1 MGGASVSQAVET
13 RIDPSLND
21 LRGVASAFDLPA
33 AVSSIVPLGCGN
45 VNDTYLVEAGDQQL
59 VLQRLNTRVF
69 HQPELV
75 MSNLQLL
82 SHHVQHRLEA
92 ERCAGAAGLLAGR
105 RWELPRLI
113 LTRNGDC
120 TWHRCRK
127 GGFWRLTTYVADAHS
142 VDVIEHH
149 RQARELGWGL
159 GVFHQLISDLPV
171 DQLADTLE
179 GFHITPRYLEAYHRA
194 LVHTSVPSTPL
205 GQECV
210 AFIRER
216 ESIVSLLEN
225 AKARGELPLR
235 PIHGDPKIN
244 NMLLERSSGEAI
256 ALIDLDTVKPGL
268 VHYDIGDCL
277 RSCCNRLGEE
287 TTDFEAVHFDLDLAA
302 AILEGYLTMA
312 SSFLQPLELGFI
324 ADAARLISF
333 ELGLRFFSDYLGG
346 NTYFK
351 ASHPEQNLNRAV
363 VQFRLV
369 ASIEAQDAELRALVQ
384 QLSAAAVPTPL
395 GGLAA

>member
-1 MGGASVSQAVET
+1 MSQAVER
-13 RIDPSLND
+13 RIDQSLDD
-21 LRGVASAFDLPA
+21 LRGVASAFELTA
-33 AVSSIVPLGCGN
+33 AVRSIVPLGSGN
-45 VNDTYLVEAGDQQL
+45 VNDTYLVEAGDQKV
-59 VLQRLNTRVF
+59 VLQRLNTGVF
-69 HQPELV
+69 RRPELV
-75 MSNLQLL
+75 MSNLQML
-82 SHHVQHRLEA
+82 SRHVQERLNA
-92 ERCAGAAGLLAGR
+92 ERSAGEAGLLAGR

-113 LTRNGDC
+113 HTRDGDNI
-120 TWHRCRK
+120 WHRCSD
-127 GGFWRLTTYVADAHS
+127 GGFWRTTTFVADAHS
-142 VDVIEHH
+142 VDVIEHR

-159 GVFHQLISDLPV
+159 GVFHQLISDLPA

-194 LVHTSVPSTPL
+194 LVHTTVPSTPL
-205 GQECV
+205 GQECL

-216 ESIVSLLEN
+216 ELIVSLLED

-277 RSCCNRLGEE
+277 RSCCNRLGED
-287 TTDFEAVHFDLDLAA
+287 TTDFDAVHFDLDLAA
-302 AILEGYLTMA
+302 AILEGYLAMA
-312 SSFLQPLELGFI
+312 SGFLQPVELDYI

-333 ELGLRFFSDYLGG
+333 ELGLRFFSDYLAG

-351 ASHPEQNLNRAV
+351 ASHPEQNLHRAV

-369 ASIEAQDAELRALVQ
+369 ASIEAQDSALRALVQ
-384 QLSAAAVPTPL
+384 QLSEPAAL
-395 GGLAA
+395 SGIAA